1 MVKKIVVPSPEPE
14 SASAPARIT
23 VGEKILARMDEVL
36 ARADFQEKRL
46 VGLESQIWAAHT
58 SIRELTSML
67 NEVIDRMER
76 LENVA
81 ESSRKSADAAE
92 IAAEH
97 ARKEVERLTEAM
109 PDVEEVVNH
118 IRSQERIEW
127 LASLKPAF

>member
-1 MVKKIVVPSPEPE
+1 MVKKIVVSSPEPE
-14 SASAPARIT
+14 PAPAPARIT

-36 ARADFQEKRL
+36 ARADLQEKRL

-67 NEVIDRMER
+67 NEVGDRLER
-76 LENVA
+76 LEVVA
-81 ESSRKSADAAE
+81 ISARDNASAAE
-92 IAAEH
+92 VAAEE
-97 ARKEVERLTEAM
+97 ARKEVEWLTEAM
-109 PDVEEVVNH
+109 PQVEEVVNH